1 MNKSFYSFE
10 KTDVRGQKIVFLFS
24 PQSLHGTSYEARQM
38 AYNLRLCDVA
48 GLDVQMLNTPPKPNS
63 SNNVQNMQSSRHIA
77 KPMLA
82 AAAVKL

>member
-1 MNKSFYSFE
+1 
-10 KTDVRGQKIVFLFS
+10 VAVFK
-24 PQSLHGTSYEARQM
+24 A
-38 AYNLRLCDVA
+38 
-48 GLDVQMLNTPPKPNS
+48 QMLNTPPKPNS